1 MDRIRLALDGHGVS
15 TPSPGANM
23 VVRLR
28 APFSLARQ
36 HMEFSQFSTF
46 VRSVQFHTC
55 TARCCVLRIGVVSL
69 PANSPGLASLDS
81 IHHRGPLGDSGKHQ
95 LRHPKI
101 SRSNHQSGLQW
112 GFYSQFHGRYCLL
125 RYWISSGLASWTS
138 TLHHSFCGNGACFT
152 RLRQGQPDAECADAA
167 LPD

>member
-1 MDRIRLALDGHGVS
+1 M
-15 TPSPGANM
+15 
-23 VVRLR
+23 R

-112 GFYSQFHGRYCLL
+112 RFYSQFHGRYCLL

-138 TLHHSFCGNGACFT
+138 TLRHSFVATELVLLVCVRDNLTLNVLMLLCPIEAIKSW
-152 RLRQGQPDAECADAA
+152 QMID
-167 LPD
+167 